1 MAKRL
6 TSDIKKLYIVSITLF
21 ALLFLAL
28 FIPTE
33 NSRILAV
40 TLLVPAAAIVL
51 FLIRKRSIHSV
62 NKRQVLLIM
71 TVLGLLW
78 VLMLYL
84 LGKHYGYLWSPYHP
98 LSPRSFL
105 NQLLP
110 TILIIISVEIIRGIL
125 LDQKDKIVNVI
136 SYLSCLI
143 AEVMIYSNI
152 VGITTF
158 NSFMDFMA
166 LTLFPAVSANL
177 LYHYLS
183 SRYGCMPCI
192 AFRGLITLYPF
203 IFSVVPGIPD
213 ALLSF
218 ASILFPLLI
227 YLFISFL
234 YEKRRV
240 THRKSGKWAYA
251 GAAVT
256 VLIMIS
262 IVMIISC
269 QFRFGALVI
278 GSESMTGEL
287 NVGDAIVY
295 EQYDGEQIEK
305 GDIVVFNEG
314 RSKII
319 HRVIEIQN
327 IDGELRYITKGDAND
342 EPDYGYITESDIV
355 GLVNFKIA
363 YIGYPS
369 LWIRNLFIGK

>member
-51 FLIRKRSIHSV
+51 FLIRKRSIHSI

-234 YEKRRV
+234 YDKRRV

-287 NVGDAIVY
+287 N
-295 EQYDGEQIEK
+295 K
-305 GDIVVFNEG
+305 GDTAIYEKLDDQPIKEGQVIVFEKNKTV
-314 RSKII
+314 IV
-319 HRVIEIQN
+319 HRVVDIQTVN
-327 IDGELRYITKGDAND
+327 GITRYYTKGDANED
-342 EPDYGYITESDIV
+342 LDAGYILRSDII
-355 GLVNFKIA
+355 GLVDNKIP
-363 YIGYPS
+363 YIGYPTIWLRS
-369 LWIRNLFIGK
+369 LFN